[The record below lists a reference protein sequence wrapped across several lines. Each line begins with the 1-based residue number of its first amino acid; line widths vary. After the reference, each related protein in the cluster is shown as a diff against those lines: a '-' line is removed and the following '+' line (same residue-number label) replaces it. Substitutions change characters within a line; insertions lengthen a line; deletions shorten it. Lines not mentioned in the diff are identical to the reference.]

1 MNQDKCSWM
10 NFFLKL
16 CVFHIVF
23 IYTMFWKEMYI
34 LNKQGIIYGSV
45 TDFDLCNEIEKH
57 WKESQTFKK
66 KRFYIMLTHILGES
80 LKQKYSLHMPVF
92 CVFLFNSHGVG
103 CLCHNGNIQC
113 FINIGQQ
120 LSPTDGGWRQKLGQV
135 GSLWTGWHRRVHWN
149 KTKRWHIN
157 SRSYQLVT

>member
-1 MNQDKCSWM
+1 MAALLILICAMK
-10 NFFLKL
+10 LKN
-16 CVFHIVF
+16 
-23 IYTMFWKEMYI
+23 T
-34 LNKQGIIYGSV
+34 
-45 TDFDLCNEIEKH
+45 EKSH
-57 WKESQTFKK
+57 KRLKK

-135 GSLWTGWHRRVHWN
+135 GSL
-149 KTKRWHIN
+149 
-157 SRSYQLVT
+157 

>member
-1 MNQDKCSWM
+1 MAA
-10 NFFLKL
+10 LL
-16 CVFHIVF
+16 
-23 IYTMFWKEMYI
+23 I
-34 LNKQGIIYGSV
+34 LICAMKMKN
-45 TDFDLCNEIEKH
+45 TEK
-57 WKESQTFKK
+57 KQTFKK
-66 KRFYIMLTHILGES
+66 KRFYIRLTHILGES

-157 SRSYQLVT
+157 WQARISNEIWLWKLFQQQKYSQVAVNVAVGASNVTMLELCVGHVLLC

>member
-23 IYTMFWKEMYI
+23 IYTIFWKEMYI

-45 TDFDLCNEIEKH
+45 TDFDLCNENEKH

-66 KRFYIMLTHILGES
+66 KDSILG
-80 LKQKYSLHMPVF
+80 
-92 CVFLFNSHGVG
+92 SHT
-103 CLCHNGNIQC
+103 
-113 FINIGQQ
+113 F
-120 LSPTDGGWRQKLGQV
+120 
-135 GSLWTGWHRRVHWN
+135 
-149 KTKRWHIN
+149 
-157 SRSYQLVT
+157 

>member
-66 KRFYIMLTHILGES
+66 KGSIL
-80 LKQKYSLHMPVF
+80 
-92 CVFLFNSHGVG
+92 CSHT
-103 CLCHNGNIQC
+103 
-113 FINIGQQ
+113 F
-120 LSPTDGGWRQKLGQV
+120 
-135 GSLWTGWHRRVHWN
+135 
-149 KTKRWHIN
+149 
-157 SRSYQLVT
+157 

>member
-1 MNQDKCSWM
+1 MCFSYSFYIHNV
-10 NFFLKL
+10 LKRN
-16 CVFHIVF
+16 VYSKQARNHIWQR
-23 IYTMFWKEMYI
+23 YWFWFVQWNWKT
-34 LNKQGIIYGSV
+34 LKRV
-45 TDFDLCNEIEKH
+45 TNV
-57 WKESQTFKK
+57 KK

>member
-1 MNQDKCSWM
+1 MCFSYSFYLH
-10 NFFLKL
+10 NFLERNVYPKQARN
-16 CVFHIVF
+16 HI
-23 IYTMFWKEMYI
+23 WQLI
-34 LNKQGIIYGSV
+34 LICAMKMKN
-45 TDFDLCNEIEKH
+45 TEKSH
-57 WKESQTFKK
+57 KHFCFFFK

-103 CLCHNGNIQC
+103 CLGHNCNIQC

-149 KTKRWHIN
+149 KTKVGIL
-157 SRSYQLVT
+157 S

>member
-1 MNQDKCSWM
+1 MCFSYSFYLHNFLERNVCPKQARNHIWQRYWFWFVQWKWKTLKRVTNVFC
-10 NFFLKL
+10 FFL
-16 CVFHIVF
+16 
-23 IYTMFWKEMYI
+23 
-34 LNKQGIIYGSV
+34 
-45 TDFDLCNEIEKH
+45 
-57 WKESQTFKK
+57 K

-103 CLCHNGNIQC
+103 CLGHNCNIQC

-120 LSPTDGGWRQKLGQV
+120 LSPTDGGWRQKLGQA

-149 KTKRWHIN
+149 KTKVGIL
-157 SRSYQLVT
+157 S